1 MAREYNF
8 NMMPGESYQAYYK
21 RIAKVADQ
29 RLVRLEKLSQQEGFE
44 GAWKW
49 SYNKAMKDIERWGG
63 TKRFNTKAPE
73 NLNQLKAKINDIQA
87 FLGSVT
93 STKSGIVEVYKSR
106 AETFNK
112 KYDMKWT
119 WQDMA
124 RFFDE
129 VGTSL
134 YDEYGSDVINKV
146 ISIVQS
152 MQRENPDL
160 DAKTL
165 HKMAQYKNK
174 KEIKFRYIKQDGT
187 DGKYDLIADKVMH
200 KIFTQKSDIETLYE
214 IMTGR

>member
-8 NMMPGESYQAYYK
+8 NMMPGETYHAYYK

-63 TKRFNTKAPE
+63 KARFNTKAPE

-106 AETFNK
+106 ADSFNK
-112 KYDMKWT
+112 KYNMNWS

-124 RFFDE
+124 KFFDE
-129 VGTSL
+129 FGSSL
-134 YDEYGSDVINKV
+134 YDEYGSDVVNKV
-146 ISIVQS
+146 IAVVQS
-152 MQRENPDL
+152 MAENNPDL

-165 HKMAQYKNK
+165 HKMAQLKG
-174 KEIKFRYIKQDGT
+174 KEKIDFKYIKKDGT
-187 DGKYDLIADKVMH
+187 EGKYDMIVDSAMH
-200 KIFTQKSDIETLYE
+200 DIFRKKSDIEALYD